1 VRPPGCGSLGG
12 PAPAVPAPA
21 GARSCRSTAT
31 AIADPRVSLVRPTP
45 RDLGV
50 ASGPPL
56 SRGQALANRR
66 LAPRPRPPNPLRRA
80 CPREGGGLILR
91 QFPQTAPDRA
101 WRHAGRHRHRGNATI
116 SDGKR
121 LRRGDQATTPFI
133 KKGRHRQKPLSNGL
147 DIDHNY
153 HIWYEK
159 MVVNSIFTLSEVD
172 SIISG
177 RALTVA
183 LQTVTRLI
191 EQVADQGAA
200 DLVTLG
206 LQRLRQPAHAFAG
219 PPQRRFRVTPRRRL
233 DQRLEIVKQR
243 VVLGDR
249 SPASSSRLP
258 NALRG
263 LVRRQFLQAPSD
275 GARRNPGRHRD
286 RRYPAI
292 TRGKRLRGRNQTP
305 AAFIEK
311 GRHRRKPLSNGFD
324 IDHHHNIW
332 YGKSV
337 VNPYLT
343 LSKVDSIISG
353 RALRWSPAPR
363 KRDRAGAGHETD
375 TEEAQRGVQSEGG
388 AGCDQGRPD
397 GRRASSGFT

>member
-159 MVVNSIFTLSEVD
+159 MVVSSIFTLSEVD

-177 RALTVA
+177 RALILETLRARTSRMASVTGVKVTDLTAAGASDDGEHVWITHRLGDGNEYPLVYPYEAVGYLITV
-183 LQTVTRLI
+183 LT
-191 EQVADQGAA
+191 DAA
-200 DLVTLG
+200 
-206 LQRLRQPAHAFAG
+206 RSAS
-219 PPQRRFRVTPRRRL
+219 RRR
-233 DQRLEIVKQR
+233 V
-243 VVLGDR
+243 
-249 SPASSSRLP
+249 A
-258 NALRG
+258 
-263 LVRRQFLQAPSD
+263 
-275 GARRNPGRHRD
+275 RNP
-286 RRYPAI
+286 
-292 TRGKRLRGRNQTP
+292 QE
-305 AAFIEK
+305 AAE
-311 GRHRRKPLSNGFD
+311 GLHSNV
-324 IDHHHNIW
+324 I
-332 YGKSV
+332 
-337 VNPYLT
+337 
-343 LSKVDSIISG
+343 
-353 RALRWSPAPR
+353 
-363 KRDRAGAGHETD
+363 
-375 TEEAQRGVQSEGG
+375 
-388 AGCDQGRPD
+388 
-397 GRRASSGFT
+397 

>member
-1 VRPPGCGSLGG
+1 MKEKRRCSILFHLLVPGGRWLTTMSRSSSLASFCSSRFHKRTREPLLPPPS
-12 PAPAVPAPA
+12 AVISN
-21 GARSCRSTAT
+21 R
-31 AIADPRVSLVRPTP
+31 
-45 RDLGV
+45 V
-50 ASGPPL
+50 ASGY
-56 SRGQALANRR
+56 RA
-66 LAPRPRPPNPLRRA
+66 RPRLRHHWRMLFTA
-80 CPREGGGLILR
+80 KAAVSWSTPTLTHPIFAPVVTEIPDQFLFLGVDGDHRLLFGQSGGHLGVDVAELR
-91 QFPQTAPDRA
+91 IPVGVTVALC
-101 WRHAGRHRHRGNATI
+101 G
-116 SDGKR
+116 
-121 LRRGDQATTPFI
+121 
-133 KKGRHRQKPLSNGL
+133 
-147 DIDHNY
+147 
-153 HIWYEK
+153 
-159 MVVNSIFTLSEVD
+159 
-172 SIISG
+172 
-177 RALTVA
+177 LTVA

-219 PPQRRFRVTPRRRL
+219 PPQRRFRVTPCRRL
-233 DQRLEIVKQR
+233 DQRIEIVKQR

-249 SPASSSRLP
+249 SPASSSRPP

-286 RRYPAI
+286 RRNPAI
-292 TRGKRLRGRNQTP
+292 TRGKRLRCRNQTP

-311 GRHRRKPLSNGFD
+311 RRHRRKPLSNGFD

-353 RALRWSPAPR
+353 RALRGDAPA
-363 KRDRAGAGHETD
+363 
-375 TEEAQRGVQSEGG
+375 
-388 AGCDQGRPD
+388 
-397 GRRASSGFT
+397 ASHWFFRSDSMAVRSGFRMRHGP